1 MQWQPHFQRSSR
13 RDASTRD
20 DASRSPIRG
29 QSANCQARG
38 RATADSVRRKL
49 TILIS
54 SAGRRVGLMECF
66 RADAAELGI
75 DLDIIATDVHP
86 DISPACHLA
95 DAAFPV
101 PLCTAPDFADSVHSI
116 CFSNAVEL
124 VIPTIDPELEV
135 LSRHRKRFA
144 EIGTELAISSPEL
157 VRLASD
163 KLETAHL
170 LAAAGIPVP
179 RTAAFNNEI
188 FDPADWKWPLILKPR
203 IGSASRGA
211 MVVNCPEALRHT
223 QFAEDY
229 IVQEYMQGEEYT
241 VNVFFDREER
251 LCCTIPHVRREV
263 RAGEVSKG
271 TTRRHARLERIA
283 YRLAEVLP
291 SPRGALCFQV
301 IATDNERVGVFE
313 INARFGGG
321 FPLAH
326 AAGARFSQWLL
337 QEAAG
342 LPSAAN
348 NDWREGVTML
358 RYDAAVFC

>member
-1 MQWQPHFQRSSR
+1 MRMQAEPSNAQTP
-13 RDASTRD
+13 
-20 DASRSPIRG
+20 
-29 QSANCQARG
+29 
-38 RATADSVRRKL
+38 ATLDGVRRTL

-75 DLDIIATDVHP
+75 DLDIIATDIRP

-101 PLCTAPDFADSVHSI
+101 PPCAADDFVDSVHSI

-124 VIPTIDPELEV
+124 VIPTIDPELDL
-135 LSRHRKRFA
+135 LSQHKNRFA
-144 EIGTELAISSPEL
+144 EIGTQLAVSSLDL

-163 KLETAHL
+163 KLKTIHF

-179 RTAAFNNEI
+179 RTAAFKSET
-188 FDPADWKWPLILKPR
+188 FDPADWKWPLILKPKV
-203 IGSASRGA
+203 GSASKGT
-211 MVVNCPEALRHT
+211 MVVSCPEGVRGIEL
-223 QFAEDY
+223 AEDY
-229 IVQEYMQGEEYT
+229 IVQEYMRGEEYT
-241 VNVFFDREER
+241 VNVFFDRDER
-251 LCCTIPHVRREV
+251 LCCAIPHVRREV

-271 TTRRHARLERIA
+271 TTRHHARLERIA
-283 YRLAEVLP
+283 NQLGGLLP
-291 SPRGALCFQV
+291 SPRGALCFQA
-301 IATDNERVGVFE
+301 IAGDDERIGVFE

-321 FPLAH
+321 YPLAH

-342 LPSAAN
+342 LPCTAN
-348 NDWREGVTML
+348 NDWHDGVTML

>member
-1 MQWQPHFQRSSR
+1 MRMQAEPSNAQTP
-13 RDASTRD
+13 
-20 DASRSPIRG
+20 
-29 QSANCQARG
+29 
-38 RATADSVRRKL
+38 ATLDRVRRTL

-75 DLDIIATDVHP
+75 DLDIIATDIRP

-101 PLCTAPDFADSVHSI
+101 PPCAADDFVDSVHSI

-124 VIPTIDPELEV
+124 VIPTIDPELDL
-135 LSRHRKRFA
+135 LSQHKNRFA
-144 EIGTELAISSPEL
+144 EIGTQLAVSSLDL

-163 KLETAHL
+163 KLKTIHF

-179 RTAAFNNEI
+179 RTAAFKSET
-188 FDPADWKWPLILKPR
+188 FDPADWKWPLILKPKV
-203 IGSASRGA
+203 GSASKGT
-211 MVVNCPEALRHT
+211 MVVSCPEGVRGIEL
-223 QFAEDY
+223 AEDY
-229 IVQEYMQGEEYT
+229 IVQEYMRGEEYT
-241 VNVFFDREER
+241 VNVFFDRDER
-251 LCCTIPHVRREV
+251 LCCAIPHVRREV

-271 TTRRHARLERIA
+271 TTRHHAQLERIA
-283 YRLAEVLP
+283 NQLGGILP
-291 SPRGALCFQV
+291 SPRGALCFQA
-301 IATDNERVGVFE
+301 IAGDDERIGVFE

-321 FPLAH
+321 YPLAH

-342 LPSAAN
+342 LPCTAN
-348 NDWREGVTML
+348 NDWHDGVTML

>member
-1 MQWQPHFQRSSR
+1 MQWQLHSQRSFR
-13 RDASTRD
+13 REASTRVR
-20 DASRSPIRG
+20 ASRSPIRG
-29 QSANCQARG
+29 QPANGQARRG
-38 RATADSVRRKL
+38 ATADPVRHKL

-66 RADAAELGI
+66 RADAAELDI

-95 DAAFPV
+95 DAAFSV
-101 PLCTAPDFADSVHSI
+101 PLCTAPDFIDSVHSI

-135 LSRHRKRFA
+135 LSRHRNCFA
-144 EIGTELAISSPEL
+144 ETNTELAVSSPEL

-163 KLETAHL
+163 KLETAHF

-179 RTAAFNNEI
+179 RTAAFKSEV

-203 IGSASRGA
+203 NGSASRGA
-211 MVVNCPEALRHT
+211 VVVNCPQAMPHA

-251 LCCTIPHVRREV
+251 MSCAIPHVRHEV

-271 TTRRHARLERIA
+271 TTRHHARLERIA
-283 YRLAEVLP
+283 HRLAEVLP
-291 SPRGALCFQV
+291 SPRGALCFQA
-301 IATDNERVGVFE
+301 IAGDDRVGIFE

>member
-1 MQWQPHFQRSSR
+1 MQWRPHFRRSLER
-13 RDASTRD
+13 EPSTRD
-20 DASRSPIRG
+20 HTSRSPIRG
-29 QSANCQARG
+29 QSADCRARG
-38 RATADSVRRKL
+38 RATADPVRRKL

-66 RADAAELGI
+66 RADAADLDI
-75 DLDIIATDVHP
+75 DLDIIATDMRP

-95 DAAFPV
+95 DAAFSV
-101 PLCTAPDFADSVHSI
+101 PPCTAPDFADSVHSI

-135 LSRHRKRFA
+135 LSRHKKCFS
-144 EIGTELAISSPEL
+144 ETGTELAVSSPEV
-157 VRLASD
+157 VRLAGD
-163 KLETAHL
+163 KLETAHF

-179 RTAAFNNEI
+179 RTAAFNNQI
-188 FDPADWKWPLILKPR
+188 FEPADWKWPLILKPR

-211 MVVNCPEALRHT
+211 MIVRCPEAVRCAEFT
-223 QFAEDY
+223 EDY
-229 IVQEYMQGEEYT
+229 VVQEYMPGEEYT

-251 LCCTIPHVRREV
+251 LSCAIPHVRQEV

-283 YRLAEVLP
+283 HRLAEVLP
-291 SPRGALCFQV
+291 SPRGALCFQA
-301 IATDNERVGVFE
+301 IAGDDRVGVFE

-326 AAGARFSQWLL
+326 AAGARFSRWLL
-337 QEAAG
+337 EEAAG
-342 LPSAAN
+342 LPLAAN